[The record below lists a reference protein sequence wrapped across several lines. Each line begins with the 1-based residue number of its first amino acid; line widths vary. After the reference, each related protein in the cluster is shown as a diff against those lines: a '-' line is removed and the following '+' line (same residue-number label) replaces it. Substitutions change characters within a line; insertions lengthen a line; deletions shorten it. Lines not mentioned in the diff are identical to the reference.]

1 MKNLT
6 HNVQDPQGIHARPA
20 GLLAA
25 KAGEFK
31 STIIIKSKGK
41 EADAK
46 KLIRLMTLGVKQGD
60 LLEITVEGE
69 DEELAATELAS
80 FLAEKL

>member
-1 MKNLT
+1 MKTFT
-6 HNVQDPQGIHARPA
+6 HTVQDPQGIHARPA

-25 KAGEFK
+25 KATEFK
-31 STIIIKSKGK
+31 SNIVLKCKGK

-60 LLEITVEGE
+60 VLDISVEGE
-69 DEELAATELAS
+69 DEETAAVELAQ